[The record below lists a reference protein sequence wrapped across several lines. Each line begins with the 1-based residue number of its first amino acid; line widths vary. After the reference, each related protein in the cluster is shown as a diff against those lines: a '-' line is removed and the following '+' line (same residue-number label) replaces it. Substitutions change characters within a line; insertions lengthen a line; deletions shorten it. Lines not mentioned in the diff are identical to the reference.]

1 VVTIHLH
8 PAPAPTRRPR
18 LTCAAEI
25 ATIAGAIAS
34 TVAAVVAV
42 ITLVVLL
49 GGSPA
54 ACPPVANVC
63 VITQGSH
70 DQITLT
76 GPRLAPSPRQTGSA
90 ATPLGEMAAAM
101 RSDAAKCLL
110 AGQRGQLSRPE
121 SCLARRPSLSPSRAS
136 P

>member
-1 VVTIHLH
+1 MVNYHFH
-8 PAPAPTRRPR
+8 AAPAPARRPL
-18 LTCAAEI
+18 LTIAAEF
-25 ATIAGAIAS
+25 AAI
-34 TVAAVVAV
+34 VAAVVAV

-49 GGSPA
+49 GGSPTV
-54 ACPPVANVC
+54 CPPAVNVC

-70 DQITLT
+70 APISLT
-76 GPRLAPSPRQTGSA
+76 GPWLAPSARQTGSG

-110 AGQRGQLSRPE
+110 ADQRGQLLRPE